1 MKHAFG
7 ILTTLASAIALT
19 SCGNQGTSLAEHP
32 AGTGP
37 FDSRGNYVE
46 AWADNPEKWNRGG
59 GSSRPATN
67 RPKPEAVTPPVIAR
81 QEQPPPDAV
90 PIVVAAHTPPAPR
103 PSAAPRPTTTQVRA
117 TPKPAP
123 KPKPKPAA
131 PTRYVIKKGDSLY
144 AIAQRNKTTVAALQ
158 RANGIKGSIIH
169 PGKTL
174 VIPR

>member
-1 MKHAFG
+1 VAKKRRGSGNAALFPISSRTLFCLIPEFSHDPLMKHAFG

-81 QEQPPPDAV
+81 QEQPPRF
-90 PIVVAAHTPPAPR
+90 HFSGL
-103 PSAAPRPTTTQVRA
+103 SAQAST
-117 TPKPAP
+117 
-123 KPKPKPAA
+123 
-131 PTRYVIKKGDSLY
+131 
-144 AIAQRNKTTVAALQ
+144 
-158 RANGIKGSIIH
+158 
-169 PGKTL
+169 
-174 VIPR
+174 